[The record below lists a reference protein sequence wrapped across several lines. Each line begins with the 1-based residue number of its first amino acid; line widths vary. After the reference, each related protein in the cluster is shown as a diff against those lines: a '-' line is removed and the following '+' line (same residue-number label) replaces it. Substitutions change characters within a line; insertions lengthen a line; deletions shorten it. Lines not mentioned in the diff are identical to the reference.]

1 MSTKWVGNDKKKKVK
16 TGLRAEC
23 SLLEKESGDGHSFLL
38 ICFFFFCWI
47 FIILFGILIFLF
59 GFCYDF
65 VGLALLLSRV
75 TIFVKYNYLFISL
88 WLGSP
93 TAG

>member
-1 MSTKWVGNDKKKKVK
+1 MSSTRKGKWGWTFIPVD
-16 TGLRAEC
+16 LF
-23 SLLEKESGDGHSFLL
+23 S
-38 ICFFFFCWI
+38 FFCWI

-65 VGLALLLSRV
+65 VGLALLLSRT
-75 TIFVKYNYLFISL
+75 TIFVKYNYLFSSL